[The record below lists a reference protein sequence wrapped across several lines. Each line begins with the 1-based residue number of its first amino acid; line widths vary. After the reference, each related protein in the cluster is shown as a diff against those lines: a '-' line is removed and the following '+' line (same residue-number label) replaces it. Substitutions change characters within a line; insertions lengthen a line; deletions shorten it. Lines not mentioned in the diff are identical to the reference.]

1 MRAHSANCLD
11 SSQCHC
17 ELKRYA
23 LAGLVAAII
32 LALELA
38 GGFFTNSM
46 SLLSDAVHVGGDL
59 LALLAAIS
67 VFFLARRKSADSERW
82 RTVGSWA
89 LGLLMIG
96 SAIFIGW
103 EAIQR
108 FHNHHVSAPMIVLV
122 IAAIGAAGN
131 WTQHKILDT
140 DVRRNRTER
149 DLDRHFIND
158 FGQSIGVIVSAVVI
172 VLTGWMTADLVISVG
187 IAIWTLNTG
196 RKILMGAKSD
206 DHHHHH

>member
-11 SSQCHC
+11 PSSCYC

-23 LAGLVAAII
+23 LASLIAAII

-38 GGFFTNSM
+38 GGFFTNSL

-59 LALLAAIS
+59 LALLAAIL
-67 VFFLARRKSADSERW
+67 VFFLVRKKSDNSDLW
-82 RTVGSWA
+82 RAIGSWV

-96 SAIFIGW
+96 SAIFISW
-103 EAIQR
+103 EAIKR
-108 FHNHHVSAPMIVLV
+108 FHDHQVSAPLVVLV
-122 IAAIGAAGN
+122 IAIIGAGGN
-131 WTQHKILDT
+131 WVQHKILNADEE
-140 DVRRNRTER
+140 RSRTER

-158 FGQSIGVIVSAVVI
+158 FGQSIGVIVSAI
-172 VLTGWMTADLVISVG
+172 IIMTTGWMTADLIISLG
-187 IAIWTLNTG
+187 IAVWTLNTG

-206 DHHHHH
+206 DHHHDH